1 MVYQSFNINFAK
13 VYGLAEA
20 IIFDNIVFWTSKN
33 RANKRHFI
41 NGRYWTYNTGQ
52 ALSALFPYL
61 TEYQISKALK
71 HLENE
76 NLILIDNFNK
86 QKTDRTRWFALSD
99 FAISILRNQEMDF
112 LKSKN
117 GFCENKE
124 CKDISNILNISN
136 TYNYQDNT
144 HIQERNIKERS
155 KKSFYS
161 DER

>member
-1 MVYQSFNINFAK
+1 MS
-13 VYGLAEA
+13 
-20 IIFDNIVFWTSKN
+20 T
-33 RANKRHFI
+33 
-41 NGRYWTYNTGQ
+41 
-52 ALSALFPYL
+52 LFPYL
-61 TEYQISKALK
+61 TDYQISKALK
-71 HLENE
+71 HLESE

-124 CKDISNILNISN
+124 CKDISNILNIFN
-136 TYNYQDNT
+136 TNKYPDNT
-144 HIQERNIKERS
+144 HIQERNIKER
-155 KKSFYS
+155 KKSFYY

>member
-71 HLENE
+71 HLESE

-117 GFCENKE
+117 GF
-124 CKDISNILNISN
+124 
-136 TYNYQDNT
+136 Y
-144 HIQERNIKERS
+144 
-155 KKSFYS
+155 
-161 DER
+161 